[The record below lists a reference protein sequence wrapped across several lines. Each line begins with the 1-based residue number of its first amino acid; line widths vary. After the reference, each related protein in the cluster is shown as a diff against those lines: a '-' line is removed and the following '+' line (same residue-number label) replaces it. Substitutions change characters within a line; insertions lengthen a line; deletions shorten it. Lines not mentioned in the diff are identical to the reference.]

1 MDWQF
6 PQALYLILPMCIGW
20 FALAMYSRA
29 KRSSARSAFMLQ
41 PMMQRMMPP
50 VSMGRFWFK
59 LLLFELAIVMGLV
72 AIAGP
77 QFGEQIEV
85 VIPRGSDLYV
95 MIDVSRSMLADDVTP
110 TRLGRAKSDVS
121 ALVNRLQGERIGL
134 IAFAGQAVVKCPLT
148 VDYDSFRR
156 ALDELDPNSAPRGGT
171 AIGDA
176 IRKGLEV
183 FNANAD
189 RDQAILLITDG
200 DDQESY
206 PLEAASVAAE
216 RQVTIFTV
224 GLGDAETG
232 SRVPLKGSSGAF
244 AELDGQQVWSKLDN
258 KLLQEI
264 AIKTSGV
271 YIPAGTRSYD
281 LGQLY
286 SDHLQGKRG
295 RETEGQKRTRRGERY
310 QIFLAVALLALVAD
324 WCLSPYAMRKNVESI
339 PGEKR

>member
-1 MDWQF
+1 MDWQY
-6 PQALYLILPMCIGW
+6 PQALYLILPLCIGW
-20 FALAMYSRA
+20 LVLAIYSEGRRA
-29 KRSSARSAFMLQ
+29 SARLAFMMQ
-41 PMMQRMMPP
+41 PMMERMLPP
-50 VSMGRFWFK
+50 TSKERFWLK
-59 LLLFELAIVMGLV
+59 LSLFEIAIVMGLV
-72 AIAGP
+72 SIAGP
-77 QFGEQIEV
+77 QFGEQYEIV
-85 VIPRGSDLYV
+85 VPRGSDLYV
-95 MIDVSRSMLADDVTP
+95 MIDVSRSMLAEDVVP
-110 TRLGRAKSDVS
+110 TRLGRAKADVS
-121 ALVNRLQGERIGL
+121 ALVNRLEGERVGL

-176 IRKGLEV
+176 IRKALEV

-206 PLEAASVAAE
+206 PLEAATVAAE

-232 SRVPLKGSSGAF
+232 SRVPLKGSSGTYT
-244 AELDGQQVWSKLDN
+244 EHDGQQVWSKLDN

-264 AIKTSGV
+264 ALKTSGI
-271 YIPAGTRSYD
+271 YIPAGTRAYD

-286 SDHLQGKRG
+286 ADHLQGRRG
-295 RETEGQKRTRRGERY
+295 KEAEGQKRMRRAERY
-310 QIFLAVALLALVAD
+310 QIFLAIALLALVVN
-324 WCLSPYAMRKNVESI
+324 WGLSPYAKKQYFGSGQGVS
-339 PGEKR
+339 K